1 MIKNKAEIYQKLEQ
15 EIGKY
20 ENMDATD
27 PREVKDMA
35 DAIFTDFSAQETD
48 SELAADLAN
57 FKNDPEMD
65 GVKIKLTAKA
75 GAQALLKHYHK
86 EVTIDRELVKNID
99 LIRANIVYKA
109 LCDSITLDPNQRM
122 NPTMSDEIETIS
134 AAALEKL
141 KAVTEKKESRKL
153 VKTISKRPHQEAKS
167 EKEIEKWLDKK

>member
-1 MIKNKAEIYQKLEQ
+1 MIQNKAEIYQKLEQ

-35 DAIFTDFSAQETD
+35 DAIFADFSAKETD
-48 SELAADLAN
+48 DEIIADLAN

-65 GVKIKLTAKA
+65 GVKIKLTGKD
-75 GAQALLKHYHK
+75 GAEALLKHYHK
-86 EVTIDRELVKNID
+86 ETTTDRELVKNID

-109 LCDSITLDPNQRM
+109 LYDSINLDPNQRM

-134 AAALEKL
+134 AAALEKV
-141 KAVTEKKESRKL
+141 KEANEKKESRKL
-153 VKTISKRPHQEAKS
+153 VKTISKRPHKEAKS
-167 EKEIEKWLDKK
+167 EKEIKEWLGQE